1 MSEISPSQLGIVVG
15 ILLLQ
20 HYQCSKGLVSLI
32 KQRALELEK
41 FLLLNMAREKG
52 CYLEGPGQA

>member
-1 MSEISPSQLGIVVG
+1 MSEISPSQVGIVVG

-32 KQRALELEK
+32 KRALELDK